1 MSGAAMLKLASFEG
15 AKLFGMTLDAATTF
29 GDNPDHEVDVSELG
43 GSETMP
49 LAQWL
54 AKRAA

>member
-1 MSGAAMLKLASFEG
+1 VKLDPA
-15 AKLFGMTLDAATTF
+15 
-29 GDNPDHEVDVSELG
+29 GDVRREPDREVDVSELG
-43 GSETMP
+43 DGSETMP